1 MICPGCNKKMRC
13 KDSRPTSDRII
24 KTRRYLCE
32 SCGEVRYTVEILKE
46 TYSALSAQQSGM
58 TRRTLTK
65 NPGCRLFGT

>member
-32 SCGEVRYTVEILKE
+32 SCGEVCYTVEILKE
-46 TYSALSAQQSGM
+46 TYSTLSA
-58 TRRTLTK
+58 K
-65 NPGCRLFGT
+65 RLKEVTHGAVEGREV

>member
-32 SCGEVRYTVEILKE
+32 SCGEVCYTVGILKE
-46 TYSALSAQQSGM
+46 TYSSLSAQK
-58 TRRTLTK
+58 LKEATK
-65 NPGCRLFGT
+65 NGHE

>member
-46 TYSALSAQQSGM
+46 TYSALSTQ
-58 TRRTLTK
+58 
-65 NPGCRLFGT
+65 RLKEVTHGAVEGREV